1 LTAPTQRILLVVQY
15 DGTGFHGSQV
25 QPGVRTVQGTLTEAL
40 SEIVG
45 RKVRLLF
52 ASRTDAGVHATHNTA
67 VAVMPRLPFPV
78 AKLADVL
85 NDKLPRDLVVVDA
98 FEVPR
103 GFHPRYYAWK
113 RDYCYRIDRGRR
125 PDIRYARFAAHY
137 PHPLEVPAMQLAAQ
151 LFLGEH
157 DFSSFAIEDEGVKN
171 PVCTVYKCIL
181 GDRGRLLTV
190 RVGANRFLRRMVCLM
205 VGSLVD
211 IGNGRF
217 QLDQLAGALERQE
230 RQHFTNMPGRGL
242 TLTGVHYPERLLY
255 EGSDESADD
264 DEETCGDTDD
274 E

>member
-1 LTAPTQRILLVVQY
+1 MQY

-40 SEIVG
+40 SEIAG

-52 ASRTDAGVHATHNTA
+52 ASRTDAGVHATHNAA
-67 VAVMPRLPFPV
+67 VAVLPRLPFSA

-85 NDKLPRDLVVVDA
+85 NGKLPRDLVVIQTI
-98 FEVPR
+98 EVPR
-103 GFHPRYYAWK
+103 SFHPRYFAWK
-113 RDYCYRIDRGRR
+113 RDYCYRVDRGRR
-125 PDIRYARFAAHY
+125 PDIRYARFAAHC
-137 PHPLEVPAMQLAAQ
+137 PQPLEVPAMQLASR
-151 LFLGEH
+151 LFVGEH
-157 DFSSFAIEDEGVKN
+157 DFSSFAMKDEGLN
-171 PVCTVYKCIL
+171 DPVCTVYKCMV
-181 GDRGRLLTV
+181 GERGRLLTV
-190 RVGANRFLRRMVCLM
+190 RVSANRFLRRMVCLM

-211 IGNGRF
+211 IGSGRF
-217 QLDQLAGALERQE
+217 QLDELAAALERQK
-230 RQHFTNMPGRGL
+230 RLHFTNMPGYGL